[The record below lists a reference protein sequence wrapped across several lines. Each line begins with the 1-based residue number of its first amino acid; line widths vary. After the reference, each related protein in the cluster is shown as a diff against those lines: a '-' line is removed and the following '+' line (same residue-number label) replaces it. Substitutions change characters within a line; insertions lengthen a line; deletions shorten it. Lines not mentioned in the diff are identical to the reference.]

1 MNAIPDIFWLK
12 DTKGIFLS
20 CNKRFEQLCGTT
32 EKDIIGKTDY
42 DLVDKEIADFFLEND
57 KNAINSYKPI
67 SILNY

>member
-32 EKDIIGKTDY
+32 EKDKIGKTDY
-42 DLVDKEIADFFLEND
+42 DLVDKEIVHKSENLD
-57 KNAINSYKPI
+57 SVSRITWT
-67 SILNY
+67 L